1 MTRQRRNSTE
11 EGRSRGRDISR
22 SRSKDRARSY
32 DRGKDRRKSLDRGS
46 RIYEKPHKL
55 RKSGERVTWEH
66 HWVTIN
72 RIPGYGFGIAVSGGR
87 DNPHFAT
94 RDPSIIISDVLKAGP
109 AEGRLQVNDR
119 VISANGISLENVDY
133 STAVQILKDC
143 GNMVNLEIMRRVVLP
158 NTKEDTQTLKIT
170 LTKNKKKE
178 DFGIVLG
185 CKIYIKE
192 LTKRLPA
199 GKDGSLQEGDIL
211 VKINNNNTE
220 QLSVKEAKKL
230 IDSAKE
236 KLHLIVKRESNKNET
251 KINNFQA
258 MENKDSSEIN
268 FINVSST
275 KPQWSNQNLYVQ
287 PPTPGDFRTFPLRS
301 EYKNTLASDQPL
313 FTGHGH
319 SRSLYTTDVDSP
331 PPRPPPPQM
340 EEIPGNFRKD
350 HHDEELPSRR
360 SKNVL
365 PDPRLISFQKDGSV
379 GIRFTG
385 GNEAGIFVT
394 AVQPDSPASLKGLQP
409 GDKVLKINNKDM
421 KGITREEAIM
431 FLLNTKDRVD
441 LIVQHRK
448 EEYDEVIATK
458 RGDSFYIRTHFC
470 KEDHENKEMSFQI
483 GEIFHVVDSLFNDV
497 VGSWLCYRLDHNNHE
512 IEKGVIPNSSR
523 AEELAQKKQYQSKKD
538 SSSEGR
544 GSFFKRRSARRSK
557 SLSKDYWEEIM
568 FTDGSPRFPAYERVT
583 LKHPG
588 FIRPV
593 VLFGPLAD
601 VARTML
607 FKDHH
612 DKYGFPQLDSVMDEK
627 LKKERSS
634 GIVRISAIKDIM
646 DKGKHAILDISP
658 ISVDRLNYAQFYPIV
673 IFLKIEC
680 KQMVKDLQIKLAKSS
695 HKNYKKLY
703 ENAVQLEKTWS
714 HLFTE
719 TITVTSADS
728 WYKKLLE
735 TIKKQQQEFIWV
747 GDSKPESNISDDFL
761 LPSRLNYAS
770 SPESDLDLTT
780 DYCPEGEMTIYSTST
795 DLRSV
800 KPFTNPS
807 IETLDVVKNNSGYSS
822 LQQQHQII
830 ALPREQ
836 VNYADTG
843 EMVQNLKQSPDQN
856 ETDELMYHR
865 TNVDFYGT
873 NEGYRTRLNEDYPAK
888 DILPEPKP
896 PPEIDRNNKPQMNA
910 SMGRRTEYR
919 DSPVVSVDRS
929 KMTSQYGRSPERF
942 TLTTSQNVRALH
954 DLHHFTKDTAH
965 PTARHGNIDL
975 STHQLHSRINSS
987 EENQPPSPPPKPM
1000 HFGSRAPTSSRAIP
1014 PNNYQNIPWRQD
1026 DPLTDGIRNKNYQ
1039 DNFYYR
1045 KYNNPDQSAYK
1056 PPQGIYPHYSDS
1068 EHSHTPLPPLRFI
1081 REKPVSLLSK
1091 REEEKTNIEFDSRG
1105 GTYTNCNYSNG
1116 LQSYTKAG
1124 KTRINEPSSIFMN
1137 GSYQNIPFDSYK
1149 SETKDQYDSSPPPPP
1164 PGFLDLSHTENHGSA
1179 FELYK
1184 KPDSLSHEQ
1193 DNFPSSEPSRQLSSG
1208 STDSSHRVVATAH
1221 GTFNHIGGTLTS
1233 EETGVQIVIPPG
1245 ALPQGSDQ
1253 EIYFKVCQDTSMLP
1267 PLDKDKGEMLLSPLV
1282 MCGPHGLKFNIPV
1295 ELRLPHC
1302 ASVNPESWSFA
1313 LKSSETPNS
1322 GQPAEWHNVSLDNMD
1337 GVSSS
1342 CVKENYVSV
1351 LVDHF

>member
-11 EGRSRGRDISR
+11 EGRSRGRDSSR

-46 RIYEKPHKL
+46 RIYEKPHNL
-55 RKSGERVTWEH
+55 RKSGVTWEH

-72 RIPGYGFGIAVSGGR
+72 RVPGYGFGIAVSGGR

-94 RDPSIIISDVLKAGP
+94 GDPSIVISDVLKAGP
-109 AEGRLQVNDR
+109 AERRLQVNDR
-119 VISANGISLENVDY
+119 VISANGISLENVEY

-143 GNMVNLEIMRRVVLP
+143 GNMVNLEIMRRVVVP
-158 NTKEDTQTLKIT
+158 STKEDAQTVKIT
-170 LTKNKKKE
+170 LIKNKKKE

-199 GKDGSLQEGDIL
+199 GKDGFLQEGDVLI
-211 VKINNNNTE
+211 KINNNSTE
-220 QLSVKEAKKL
+220 QLSIKEAKKL

-236 KLHLIVKRESNKNET
+236 KLHLVLKRESKKNET
-251 KINNFQA
+251 KISSFQEL
-258 MENKDSSEIN
+258 ENKDSSDVN
-268 FINVSST
+268 FVNVRST

-301 EYKNTLASDQPL
+301 NYKNTLTS
-313 FTGHGH
+313 GH
-319 SRSLYTTDVDSP
+319 SGSLYTSDVENP
-331 PPRPPPPQM
+331 PPRPPPPRM
-340 EEIPGNFRKD
+340 EEIPGNIRKK
-350 HHDEELPSRR
+350 HHAEEYSSRR
-360 SKNVL
+360 GNSVL

-379 GIRFTG
+379 GIRLIG

-394 AVQPDSPASLKGLQP
+394 AVQPDSQASLQGLQP
-409 GDKVLKINNKDM
+409 GDKVLKMNNKDM

-431 FLLNTKDRVD
+431 FLLNTKDHVD

-458 RGDSFYIRTHFC
+458 RGDSFYIRTHFS
-470 KEDHENKEMSFQI
+470 KEGQENKEMSFQI
-483 GEIFHVVDSLFNDV
+483 GEIFHVVDSLFNDI
-497 VGSWLCYRLDHNNHE
+497 VGSWLCYRLDRNNHE
-512 IEKGVIPNSSR
+512 IEKGVIPNSNR
-523 AEELAQKKQYQSKKD
+523 AEELAEKNQSIKD
-538 SSSEGR
+538 SPSESR
-544 GSFFKRRSARRSK
+544 GSFFKRRSTRCSK
-557 SLSKDYWEEIM
+557 SLNNDYWEEIM
-568 FTDGSPRFPAYERVT
+568 FDGSTRFPAYERVT

-588 FIRPV
+588 FTRPV

-601 VARTML
+601 VARNML

-612 DKYGFPQLDSVMDEK
+612 NKYGFPQLDSVMEEK
-627 LKKERSS
+627 LKNDRST

-658 ISVDRLNYAQFYPIV
+658 ISVDRLNYAHFYPIV
-673 IFLKIEC
+673 IFLKIES
-680 KQMVKDLQIKLAKSS
+680 KLMVKDLRIKLAKSN
-695 HKNYKKLY
+695 HKNYKKLH

-728 WYKKLLE
+728 WFKELLE

-761 LPSRLNYAS
+761 LPSLLNYAS
-770 SPESDLDLTT
+770 SPESDLDLTM
-780 DYCPEGEMTIYSTST
+780 DYCREGVVTTLST
-795 DLRSV
+795 DTGLRSV
-800 KPFTNPS
+800 KPFNNPS
-807 IETLDVVKNNSGYSS
+807 TEDVENNPTYRS
-822 LQQQHQII
+822 LQQKQFT

-843 EMVQNLKQSPDQN
+843 EMVQNTKQSSDQK
-856 ETDELMYHR
+856 ETEELTYHR

-873 NEGYRTRLNEDYPAK
+873 NEGYRTGLNEDF
-888 DILPEPKP
+888 
-896 PPEIDRNNKPQMNA
+896 R
-910 SMGRRTEYR
+910 GRRCEYR
-919 DSPVVSVDRS
+919 ESSPVVSVDRS
-929 KMTSQYGRSPERF
+929 KVKPQYGKPPERF
-942 TLTTSQNVRALH
+942 VLTTSQNVRALH
-954 DLHHFTKDTAH
+954 DFTKDTA
-965 PTARHGNIDL
+965 RHDL
-975 STHQLHSRINSS
+975 STHHLHSRFNSS
-987 EENQPPSPPPKPM
+987 EENKPPSPPSKPM
-1000 HFGSRAPTSSRAIP
+1000 HFGSRTPNSSRTVP
-1014 PNNYQNIPWRQD
+1014 PNAYQNIPWRQD
-1026 DPLTDGIRNKNYQ
+1026 APSTEVMSSKNNQ
-1039 DNFYYR
+1039 ENFYYR
-1045 KYNNPDQSAYK
+1045 KYNNPGQSVYK
-1056 PPQGIYPHYSDS
+1056 PPQGAYSHYSDS
-1068 EHSHTPLPPLRFI
+1068 ELSQTPQPPLRFMQKQPI
-1081 REKPVSLLSK
+1081 SFLSK
-1091 REEEKTNIEFDSRG
+1091 REEEKNNTGFGSS
-1105 GTYTNCNYSNG
+1105 YTDCNYSNG

-1124 KTRINEPSSIFMN
+1124 STRTNEPSSISMN
-1137 GSYQNIPFDSYK
+1137 GPGSYQNIPFDSCK
-1149 SETKDQYDSSPPPPP
+1149 SGTKDQYGSSSPPP
-1164 PGFLDLSHTENHGSA
+1164 GFMDLSNTENHGSA

-1184 KPDSLSHEQ
+1184 KPNSLSR
-1193 DNFPSSEPSRQLSSG
+1193 DRDSFTSSEPSRQLSFG
-1208 STDSSHRVVATAH
+1208 STDCSHRVVATAH
-1221 GTFNHIGGTLTS
+1221 GKFNHTGGTLTS
-1233 EETGVQIVIPPG
+1233 EETGVQIIIPPG
-1245 ALPQGSDQ
+1245 ALPEGCNQ
-1253 EIYFKVCQDTSMLP
+1253 EIYFKVCQDTNMLP

-1313 LKSSETPNS
+1313 LKSSETPSS
-1322 GQPAEWHNVSLDNMD
+1322 GQPTEWHNVSLDNMD